1 MSESRHEVRP
11 RSFELFY
18 RHERDRLVRILSLS
32 LGDPAVSAE
41 AVDEAMAR
49 AYARWRRVG
58 SYASPQG
65 WVYRVALNWARSNA
79 RKTRRERLGAVAEQL
94 LSDPEPD
101 DPRLLDRIGR
111 LPGHQRS
118 VVVLRYYADWS
129 IDEIA
134 AALQVRPGTVKSRLH
149 RALAELRAFVEVEP

>member
-1 MSESRHEVRP
+1 MMSEPRYEERP
-11 RSFELFY
+11 SFEMFY
-18 RHERDRLVRILSLS
+18 RHERDRLVRALSLT
-32 LGDPAVSAE
+32 LGNSTVAAE

-58 SYASPQG
+58 SFGNPQG

-79 RKTRRERLGAVAEQL
+79 RKTRRERLGAVAEHL
-94 LSDPEPD
+94 LSDPEPA
-101 DPRLLDRIGR
+101 DPGLLYWISR

-134 AALQVRPGTVKSRLH
+134 EALQVRPGTVKSRLH
-149 RALAELRAFVEVEP
+149 RALAELRTFEEVER